1 METGIETYACPHC
14 GQLISGR
21 MLRGETP
28 DEAAERLCSCSD
40 AKLARERRRRRN
52 ESRRLINE
60 LFGEEC
66 REAWAVDPLPEGAVG
81 ILMNG
86 AEAII
91 EGKIGGMTIDIPRV
105 CKATIKK
112 GGKGE
117 VRVKRT
123 QSSTIEKKE
132 ST

>member
-21 MLRGETP
+21 MRQGETP
-28 DEAAERLCSCSD
+28 EEAAERLCSCST
-40 AKLARERRRRRN
+40 AQLARERRRRRN
-52 ESRRLINE
+52 ESRRLIE
-60 LFGEEC
+60 MLFGEEC
-66 REAWAVDPLPEGAVG
+66 KGAWGVDPLPEEVVG

-91 EGKIGGMTIDIPRV
+91 DGKIGSMSIDTPRV

-117 VRVKRT
+117 VRAKRT
-123 QSSTIEKKE
+123 QSRTIEQTE
-132 ST
+132 DT